1 MAIDRNHRPS
11 PSPLECSGP
20 FLRSN
25 YPMPNPLIT
34 IPADNQGRHINVQTV
49 YTKTAW
55 ADEWTEQPG
64 VVCTKATWTASPTI
78 PTASFYYRYGVGSVD
93 GSDVQVW
100 EKFTLENYGY
110 VRVVFNTF
118 DLTKETDDPEYET
131 TLEWIGLA
139 VEKEDMPHG
148 DQQVFDEE
156 AREQGLQT
164 FHAVGFEYLLD
175 RAYVTSARAKEEDQ
189 TAEDLL
195 FCPEFNYRGRANATE
210 TAAHANTEGVESKV
224 FFIPARST
232 TTPTETATHWSTLD
246 ICKFICAWCTP
257 KSYFPTLVLPFE
269 FDDVDD
275 VMPTW
280 DEPQLNLEGQRVLVV
295 LQNLVQ
301 RQRGLGFRLVVEPR
315 ESETDIIK
323 VIPFSLRDT
332 TASAG
337 TLGTWAANVNK
348 VDLDLRNVAGV
359 VINDDGHSRFDRV
372 RVVGGK
378 VIYCFTGPQYTDQ
391 FAEGWISAQETIYA
405 DGVSGHDDY
414 GDWDESKQKILDSL
428 ALSSAET
435 KDVWTKFNLN
445 ERIPP
450 QKKHFPPLND
460 LATTSTDIAPDMRY
474 WFQRPILPMVPLNV
488 GVDYTDGG
496 SEFVWDDSIESPMA
510 FATTDID
517 GTDVAFDM
525 RFGGLGVADTD
536 NADATK
542 MAFSVNVVATPNPR
556 EYSLHVMGTLPHL
569 VGFGGPAAISRDFGT
584 APGIEV
590 EKITLAIEGDRRT
603 EVTASTTA
611 EVEAVREQVID
622 LGDNYRV
629 VVMVKDTIFG
639 INPLTATTGPASE
652 YKKITTTKIIRD
664 DRPEMESIASAAIAW
679 YGTDRRSLRWTTKVP
694 LSNLYVGQMVDQIQV
709 NATTTANAKTVI
721 TSISMQTTVAEGQ
734 GSTVVTEWS
743 YETQFAELDFV

>member
-1 MAIDRNHRPS
+1 
-11 PSPLECSGP
+11 
-20 FLRSN
+20 
-25 YPMPNPLIT
+25 MPNPLIT
-34 IPADNQGRHINVQTV
+34 IPADSAGRHINGQTV
-49 YTKTAW
+49 YTKTTW
-55 ADEWTEQPG
+55 AGEWTAQPG

-100 EKFTLENYGY
+100 EKFTLPTYGY
-110 VRVVFNTF
+110 VRVVFDTV
-118 DLTKETDDPEYET
+118 DLTKETTDPEYET
-131 TLEWIGLA
+131 TVEWIGVA

-148 DQQVFDEE
+148 DQQIFDEE

-195 FCPEFNYRGRANATE
+195 YCPEFNYRGRANATE
-210 TAAHANTEGVESKV
+210 TADHANTENVESKV

-269 FDDVDD
+269 FDDVDE

-280 DEPQLNLEGQRVLVV
+280 DEPQLDLEGQRVLVV

-301 RQRGLGFRLVVEPR
+301 RQRGLGFRLEVQPR
-315 ESETDIIK
+315 EAETDIIK
-323 VIPFSLRDT
+323 IIPFSLRDT
-332 TASAG
+332 TAAAG

-348 VDLDLRNVAGV
+348 IDVDLRNVAGV
-359 VINDDGHSRFDRV
+359 TINDDGHSRFDRV

-391 FAEGWISAQETIYA
+391 FAEGWSSAQETIYA
-405 DGVSGHDDY
+405 DGVSAHEDY
-414 GDWDESKQKILDSL
+414 GDWSETKQKILDSL

-488 GVDYTDGG
+488 GVDYTDSE
-496 SEFVWDDSIESPMA
+496 SEFIWDDSIESPMA

-517 GTDVAFDM
+517 GTDMAFDM
-525 RFGGLGVADTD
+525 RFGGLGVADTED
-536 NADATK
+536 ADATK
-542 MAFSVNVVATPNPR
+542 MAFSVNVVATQNPR
-556 EYSLHVMGTLPHL
+556 EFSLHVLGTLPHL
-569 VGFGGPAAISRDFGT
+569 VGFGGPAAISRDFGE
-584 APGIEV
+584 APGVEV

-603 EVTASTTA
+603 EVTASTSA

-639 INPLTATTGPASE
+639 ANLLTATTGPASE
-652 YKKITTTKIIRD
+652 YKKNATTKIIRD
-664 DRPEMESIASAAIAW
+664 DRSEMESIASAAIAW
-679 YGTDRRSLRWTTKVP
+679 YGTDRRSLRWSQKVP
-694 LSNLYVGQMVDQIQV
+694 MSNLIVGQMIDQYQV
-709 NATTTANAKTVI
+709 TTSTTANAKTVI

-743 YETQFAELDFV
+743 YETQFAELDFR